1 MFCETKQDLREK
13 QIAELCQGPVS
24 LLTVESVR
32 LRSSLNLTFSKEQ
45 KNDEKGNLLSII
57 ERHRKLFSDE
67 QINKRELVKEPQ
79 KRQKNKSTEAST
91 MLKITRQTFLIS
103 KVSVDESEIYGK
115 QTIFKFSFFC
125 FSLWILYDFY
135 SGCALSSTWQHICL
149 WYLALVHSSKNSL
162 KRWSV

>member
-67 QINKRELVKEPQ
+67 QINKRELVKEPH

-125 FSLWILYDFY
+125 FSL
-135 SGCALSSTWQHICL
+135 
-149 WYLALVHSSKNSL
+149 
-162 KRWSV
+162 